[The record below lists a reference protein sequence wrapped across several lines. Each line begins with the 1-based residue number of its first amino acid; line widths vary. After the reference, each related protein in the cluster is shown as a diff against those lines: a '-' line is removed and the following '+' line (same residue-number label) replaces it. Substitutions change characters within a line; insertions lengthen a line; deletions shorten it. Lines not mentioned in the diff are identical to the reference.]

1 MSATDS
7 AHAASNAAAA
17 RPTLGYLPSLD
28 GLRGIAVAAVV
39 AYHLDFGWAQG
50 GYLGVS
56 LFFTLSGYL
65 ISRLMMGEVERTGR
79 VAVGAFWRRRI
90 KRLAPASMVTLTSI
104 VALEHLD
111 PSIWSTVGFRSS
123 MFGALFHVANWEALI
138 SGTGYFDLL
147 GVASPVR
154 HYWSLAIEEQFY
166 LVFPLA
172 VLALIGSQRKRI
184 DRLVPLAIVGIAIST
199 VLTLLF
205 SSNPERVY
213 LGTDTRMA
221 EILFGVLFGAL
232 HHRLGDRL
240 GRRAASLALPALAIF
255 ILAVITLPASSPII
269 SHGGLIV
276 GGGIWAVLIVGVAH
290 AGPTSRTGLAGTLA
304 AEPLP
309 YLGRI
314 SYALYLTHWPIL
326 QVLSQGRLGTGR
338 LATVVIQVG
347 VSVAV
352 ASAIT
357 FWIERPIRTW
367 RPKVTATVPLAWMTA
382 TTVVAGLILLPLPSA
397 EATAEDL
404 GAPLATV
411 PDGAPV
417 QDVADV
423 DFGDTVAEFGD
434 SVGFTTFF
442 VSDGWLQENVGV
454 KVVGHA
460 ALGCGTM

>member
-1 MSATDS
+1 MLHRALLRRVLRWATCPRS
-7 AHAASNAAAA
+7 TGCGES
-17 RPTLGYLPSLD
+17 PSPPSS
-28 GLRGIAVAAVV
+28 RTT
-39 AYHLDFGWAQG
+39 LDFGWAQG

-111 PSIWSTVGFRSS
+111 PSIWSTTGFRSS

-166 LVFPLA
+166 LVFPLV
-172 VLALIGSQRKRI
+172 VLVLIGSQRKRI

-199 VLTLLF
+199 VLTLLL

-276 GGGIWAVLIVGVAH
+276 GGGIWAVLIVGSGPRRAH
-290 AGPTSRTGLAGTLA
+290 VPRRPGRHPGGPNRCRTWA
-304 AEPLP
+304 
-309 YLGRI
+309 
-314 SYALYLTHWPIL
+314 
-326 QVLSQGRLGTGR
+326 
-338 LATVVIQVG
+338 
-347 VSVAV
+347 
-352 ASAIT
+352 ASAMPCT
-357 FWIERPIRTW
+357 
-367 RPKVTATVPLAWMTA
+367 
-382 TTVVAGLILLPLPSA
+382 
-397 EATAEDL
+397 
-404 GAPLATV
+404 
-411 PDGAPV
+411 
-417 QDVADV
+417 
-423 DFGDTVAEFGD
+423 
-434 SVGFTTFF
+434 
-442 VSDGWLQENVGV
+442 
-454 KVVGHA
+454 
-460 ALGCGTM
+460 